1 MHANK
6 PDFPRPSIALRIQFA
21 LPIVIAL
28 AIPLAIACRS
38 STVTEKSG
46 NIILNAPVTGVVR
59 RVLVN
64 EGASVEKDTAIIE
77 IGAAKEQPAS
87 QTANANSD
95 QARAAR
101 AAQNDLTAA
110 EAEANRASTEL
121 RRIEPLVK
129 RGLASQAELDKA
141 RAQAQDS
148 QERLK
153 LAREKVNNPDANRN
167 QTPAVASTEEIVSV
181 RVPAAGT
188 VKAISVHAGQAVT
201 IGQPLATLVSN
212 T

>member
-6 PDFPRPSIALRIQFA
+6 PDFARPGIALRFQFA

-28 AIPLAIACRS
+28 AIPLAISCR

-64 EGASVEKDTAIIE
+64 EGASVDKDAAIIE

-87 QTANANSD
+87 QTANTNSD

-101 AAQNDLTAA
+101 AAQNDLAAA
-110 EAEANRASTEL
+110 EAEANRASAEL

-167 QTPAVASTEEIVSV
+167 QAPGVASTEEIVSV

-188 VKAISVHAGQAVT
+188 VKAISVHAGQTVT

>member
-6 PDFPRPSIALRIQFA
+6 PDFARPGIALRIQFA

-28 AIPLAIACRS
+28 AISLAIACR

-64 EGASVEKDTAIIE
+64 EGASVDKDTAIIE
-77 IGAAKEQPAS
+77 IGATKEQPAS
-87 QTANANSD
+87 QSANANSD

-101 AAQNDLTAA
+101 AAQNDLSAA

-153 LAREKVNNPDANRN
+153 LARQKAKNPDANRN
-167 QTPAVASTEEIVSV
+167 QAPAVASTEEIVSV

-188 VKAISVHAGQAVT
+188 VKSIGVHAGQTVT

>member
-6 PDFPRPSIALRIQFA
+6 PKVARCSIAFIPLTT
-21 LPIVIAL
+21 IAL
-28 AIPLAIACRS
+28 LIPFSSACRT
-38 STVTEKSG
+38 TVTERSG

-64 EGASVEKDTAIIE
+64 EGASVDKDTAIIE
-77 IGAAKEQPAS
+77 IGAAKEQPNAS
-87 QTANANSD
+87 ENANTNSD

-101 AAQNDLTAA
+101 AAQSDLAAA
-110 EAEANRASTEL
+110 EAEANRASAEL

-148 QERLK
+148 RERLK
-153 LAREKVNNPDANRN
+153 LARERANNPDANRN
-167 QTPAVASTEEIVSV
+167 QAPPLASTEEIVAV

-188 VKAISVHAGQAVT
+188 VKAISVHAGQTVT

>member
-6 PDFPRPSIALRIQFA
+6 PDFARRIIALRIQFA

-28 AIPLAIACRS
+28 AIPLAIACR

-64 EGASVEKDTAIIE
+64 EGASVDKDTAIIE

-87 QTANANSD
+87 QNANANSD

-188 VKAISVHAGQAVT
+188 VKAISVHAGQTVT

>member
-6 PDFPRPSIALRIQFA
+6 LNFARRGIALRIHVTLLA
-21 LPIVIAL
+21 VIAFG
-28 AIPLAIACRS
+28 IPLSSACR
-38 STVTEKSG
+38 TAVTERSG

-59 RVLVN
+59 RVLID
-64 EGASVEKDTAIIE
+64 EGASVDKDTSIIE

-87 QTANANSD
+87 QTANTNSD
-95 QARAAR
+95 QARAKR
-101 AAQNDLTAA
+101 AAQNDLAAA
-110 EAEANRASTEL
+110 EAEANRASAEL

-141 RAQAQDS
+141 RAQVQDS

-153 LAREKVNNPDANRN
+153 LAHQRADNPDANRN
-167 QTPAVASTEEIVSV
+167 QAPAIASTEEIVSV

-188 VKAISVHAGQAVT
+188 VKSISVHAGQTVT
-201 IGQPLATLVSN
+201 IGQPLAILVSN

>member
-6 PDFPRPSIALRIQFA
+6 PDFARRIIALRIQFA

-28 AIPLAIACRS
+28 AIPLAIACR

-64 EGASVEKDTAIIE
+64 QGASVDKDTAIIE

-87 QTANANSD
+87 QNANANSD
-95 QARAAR
+95 QAPAAR

-110 EAEANRASTEL
+110 EAEASRASTEL

-188 VKAISVHAGQAVT
+188 VKAISVHAGQTVT

>member
-6 PDFPRPSIALRIQFA
+6 PDFARRSIALRIQFA
-21 LPIVIAL
+21 LLIVIAL

-38 STVTEKSG
+38 TVTQKGG
-46 NIILNAPVTGVVR
+46 NRILNAPVTGVVR

-64 EGASVEKDTAIIE
+64 EGASVDKDTAIIE
-77 IGAAKEQPAS
+77 IGAAKEQPNAS
-87 QTANANSD
+87 ENANRNSD

-101 AAQNDLTAA
+101 AAQTDLAAA
-110 EAEANRASTEL
+110 EAEANRASAEL

-129 RGLASQAELDKA
+129 RGFASQAELDKA

-153 LAREKVNNPDANRN
+153 LARERANNPDANRN
-167 QTPAVASTEEIVSV
+167 QAPAVAPTEEIVSV

-188 VKAISVHAGQAVT
+188 VKAISVHAGQTVT